1 MGMRWVFVC
10 TANISRSP
18 YAERRMAQLLGDTSA
33 AEVASAGI
41 PGVDGRPMDTQMA
54 ALLRARGVDASDHAS
69 RILTE
74 DILRDASLVL
84 TMEFSHHM
92 AILEKWP
99 WARDRVRGLGQ
110 IALAAHGLEPGGE
123 FTVTEKVGAV
133 LKQAGRNS
141 MASDIDDP
149 HGRGRRAA
157 KRAGEKID
165 AYLAALLPVLGNA
178 GDHP

>member
-1 MGMRWVFVC
+1 MRWVFVC

-33 AEVASAGI
+33 VEVASAGI
-41 PGVDGRPMDTQMA
+41 PGFDGRPMDPQMA
-54 ALLRARGVDASDHAS
+54 ALLEVRGVDASDHAS

-99 WARDRVRGLGQ
+99 WATDRVRGLGQ
-110 IALAAHGLEPGGE
+110 FAKSG
-123 FTVTEKVGAV
+123 
-133 LKQAGRNS
+133 QRNS
-141 MASDIDDP
+141 MVWDIADP
-149 HGRGRRAA
+149 YRRGRGAA
-157 KRAGEKID
+157 KKAAQQID
-165 AYLAALLPVLGNA
+165 QYLTEILPLA
-178 GDHP
+178 QESAR